1 MVMSGQ
7 RGFFDLDARY
17 AALSAVGDPLEKLQ
31 ALVDFEIFRPE
42 IDAALKRSDGSK
54 GGRPPM
60 DAVLMFKV
68 LILQTLYGLS
78 DAQAEFQ
85 ILDRRTFGRF
95 LGLDDGDSAPDETTI
110 WRYREA
116 LVRGGAIDALFARF
130 DAHLKSLGYLA
141 MGGQIMDASIIAAP
155 RQRMTDEERAIVK
168 GGGIPAA
175 WAAKPARLA
184 QKDRDA
190 RWTLKRGRRK
200 KGPDGKLLMEIA
212 TPIFG
217 YKSHIGIDQRHGFI
231 RIWSVSDAA
240 RYDGRELSELLD
252 ASNTGSAVWAD
263 TAYRSQK
270 NERKIARSG
279 RVSKIHFRRAP
290 GKPLPPQRQRAN
302 AARSKVR
309 SAVEHVFATQKHRM
323 GLFVRSIGIDRAKA
337 RIGLANLVF
346 NFKRYAFWDAK
357 PAVT

>member
-1 MVMSGQ
+1 MSVQ

-17 AALSAVGDPLEKLQ
+17 AALSAAGDPLEKLDR
-31 ALVDFEIFRPE
+31 LIDFEMFRPE
-42 IDAALKRSDGSK
+42 LDAALQRSNGSK
-54 GGRPPM
+54 GGRPPL
-60 DAVLMFKV
+60 DAVMMFKTLV
-68 LILQTLYGLS
+68 LQTLYGLS

-85 ILDRRTFGRF
+85 ILDRRSFGRF
-95 LGLDDGDSAPDETTI
+95 LDLDDGDNTPDETTI
-110 WRYREA
+110 WRFREA
-116 LVRGGAIDALFARF
+116 LVRANAIEALFARF
-130 DAHLKSLGYLA
+130 DAHLKALGYLA

-155 RQRMTDEERAIVK
+155 RQRMTDEERTIVRD
-168 GGGIPAA
+168 GGVPQA
-175 WAAKPARLA
+175 WMARPARLA

-200 KGPDGKLLMEIA
+200 KGPDGRLMAEIA

-231 RIWSVSDAA
+231 RTWAASDAA
-240 RYDGRELSELLD
+240 RYDGRELPGLID
-252 ASNTGSAVWAD
+252 PANTGSAIWAD

-270 NERKIARSG
+270 NERAILRAG

-290 GKPLPPQRQRAN
+290 GKPLPTQRQRAN

-323 GLFVRSIGIDRAKA
+323 GLFIRTIGFERAKA
-337 RIGLANLVF
+337 KIGLANIAF
-346 NFKRYAFWDAK
+346 NFKRFLYWEGKLAAM
-357 PAVT
+357 

>member
-1 MVMSGQ
+1 MSGQ

-17 AALSAVGDPLEKLQ
+17 AALSSVGDPLEKLNR
-31 ALVDFEIFRPE
+31 LVDFEIFRPE

-68 LILQTLYGLS
+68 LVLQTLYGLS

-95 LGLDDGDSAPDETTI
+95 LGLDDGDNAPDETTI

-116 LVRGGAIDALFARF
+116 LVRADAVDGLFARF

-168 GGGIPAA
+168 GGGIPDA

-231 RIWSVSDAA
+231 RTWSVSDAA
-240 RYDGRELSELLD
+240 RYDGRELPELLD
-252 ASNTGSAVWAD
+252 AANTGSAVWAD
-263 TAYRSQK
+263 TAYRSRK
-270 NERKIARSG
+270 NERKIAKAG

-290 GKPLPPQRQRAN
+290 GKPLSPLRQRAN

-323 GLFVRSIGIDRAKA
+323 GLFVRSIGINRAKT
-337 RIGLANLVF
+337 RIGLANIVF
-346 NFKRYAFWDAK
+346 NFKRYAFWHGKA
-357 PAVT
+357 AMT

>member
-1 MVMSGQ
+1 MVVQ
-7 RGFFDLDARY
+7 RGFLDLDARY
-17 AALSAVGDPLEKLQ
+17 AALSAAGDPLEKLN
-31 ALVDFEIFRPE
+31 ALINFEIFRP
-42 IDAALKRSDGSK
+42 ALGSALQRSDGSK

-60 DAVLMFKV
+60 DAVMMFKV
-68 LILQTLYGLS
+68 LVLQTLYGLS
-78 DAQAEFQ
+78 DAQTEFQ
-85 ILDRRTFGRF
+85 ILDRRSFGRF
-95 LGLDDGDSAPDETTI
+95 LGLDDGDNTPDETTI
-110 WRYREA
+110 WRFREA
-116 LVRGGAIDALFARF
+116 LVRANAIDALFARF

-141 MGGQIMDASIIAAP
+141 MGGQIVDASIIAAP
-155 RQRMTDEERAIVK
+155 RQRMSDEERAIVK
-168 GGGIPAA
+168 DGGIPED

-200 KGPDGKLLMEIA
+200 KGADGKLMAEIA

-231 RIWSVSDAA
+231 RTWSASDAA
-240 RYDGRELSELLD
+240 RYDGGELAGLID
-252 ASNTGSAVWAD
+252 PTNTGSAIWAD

-270 NERKIARSG
+270 NERAILRAG

-290 GKPLPPQRQRAN
+290 GKPLPAQRQRAN

-323 GLFVRSIGIDRAKA
+323 GLSIRTMGIERARAK
-337 RIGLANLVF
+337 IGLANIAF
-346 NFKRYAFWDAK
+346 NFKRFLYWENRPSTA
-357 PAVT
+357 